1 MPINRPDD
9 PSGPKGAERR
19 QRSGDHP
26 DRAADLQERADGAHA
41 EQLVD
46 PRDAP
51 PAPTQPSPSADEPAA
66 RPGSEGA
73 EGRAESGP
81 QPRGTGRPGPADGV
95 TSPAPTAERGSG
107 RAVTISLV
115 AILLVVGLIY
125 LAMIA
130 GVFAVD

>member
-19 QRSGDHP
+19 QQSGDHP

-51 PAPTQPSPSADEPAA
+51 PTPSRPSPSADEPVAG
-66 RPGSEGA
+66 PGSGGA

-81 QPRGTGRPGPADGV
+81 QPQGTGRAGPADGAA
-95 TSPAPTAERGSG
+95 SPPPTAERGSG
-107 RAVTISLV
+107 RAVSISVV
-115 AILLVVGLIY
+115 AVLLVVGLIY

>member
-9 PSGPKGAERR
+9 PFGPKGAERR

-51 PAPTQPSPSADEPAA
+51 PAATRPSPSADEPAA
-66 RPGSEGA
+66 GPGSQGA

-95 TSPAPTAERGSG
+95 TSPSPAAKRGSG
-107 RAVTISLV
+107 HAVSISVV
-115 AILLVVGLIY
+115 AILLVVRLIY
-125 LAMIA
+125 LAMVA